1 MYLLTSSEVDRQ
13 VLSALQK
20 KIEVKFKGQTTY
32 QKDDYVIY
40 LTGLKVEDL
49 REFLI
54 FEDVKRKNHL
64 YSKHVLYYLKDAAL
78 TVDAIS
84 ISGIESKI
92 RLVEKEL
99 FKKFSI
105 IKSNDIIYKTK
116 FLCDIDFEN
125 IISVLNPYIS
135 GEKYGVAKLFNN
147 SLKMYLNN
155 KELVYT
161 VV

>member
-1 MYLLTSSEVDRQ
+1 MASLQKLCVVNFQLRLLPDVQHNAKNFNALKEFLILYLLTSSEVDRQ

-20 KIEVKFKGQTTY
+20 KIEVKFKGQTKY
-32 QKDDYVIY
+32 LKDDYVIY

-64 YSKHVLYYLKDAAL
+64 YSKHVLYYLKDDAL
-78 TVDAIS
+78 TFDAIS

-105 IKSNDIIYKTK
+105 IKSNDI
-116 FLCDIDFEN
+116 
-125 IISVLNPYIS
+125 
-135 GEKYGVAKLFNN
+135 
-147 SLKMYLNN
+147 
-155 KELVYT
+155 
-161 VV
+161 